1 MSDLIKKDE
10 YYDDFSKIIE
20 MIETR
25 KNNAY
30 RKVNE
35 EMILLYLEIG
45 KFLYELKAKS
55 GYGDK
60 ITTKAAD
67 FMRNNYPAIKGFAKR
82 NIERMIQFYSTYK
95 DDEIATPLVTQLS
108 WTNNLLI
115 LSGSKTKEERLFYL
129 QLSIKNNYSKREL
142 DRQITSSYYER
153 YMLSDGKQLPSTSKT
168 IDEND
173 YPNTRILDMYSLE
186 FLDLPNEFTEKD
198 LKNAIIKN
206 LKDFILEVGKDFTFI
221 GDEYRI
227 QIGNHDFFIDL
238 LFYNRELSC
247 LVAFELKLGEFKA
260 EYLGKMN
267 LYLEALDRDVKK
279 SQENP
284 SVGVILCS
292 SKDKDV
298 VEYSLS
304 KNMSQTLISEY
315 KLKLIDKKLLETKLR
330 EISTLVEETKID

>member
-1 MSDLIKKDE
+1 MLDIN
-10 YYDDFSKIIE
+10 FNQIIE
-20 MIETR
+20 LIEKR

-35 EMILLYLEIG
+35 EMILLYLEVG
-45 KFLYELKAKS
+45 QFLYELIEN
-55 GYGDK
+55 GHYGDK
-60 ITTKAAD
+60 ITTKAAE
-67 FMRNNYPAIKGFAKR
+67 FMKNNYPEVRGFTKR
-82 NIERMIQFYSTYK
+82 NIERMVQFYKTYK

-115 LSGSKTKEERLFYL
+115 LSGSKSEEERHFYL
-129 QLSIKNNYSKREL
+129 KLAIKENYSKREL

-153 YMLSDGKQLPSTSKT
+153 YMLSDGNLLPTKTKT
-168 IDEND
+168 IDEDD
-173 YPNTRILDMYSLE
+173 YPNTRILDTYSLE
-186 FLDLPNEFTEKD
+186 FLDLPNEYSEKD
-198 LKNAIIKN
+198 LKKAIIAN

-221 GDEYRI
+221 GDEYRV
-227 QIGNHDFFIDL
+227 QVGNHDFFIDL

-279 SQENP
+279 PQENP
-284 SVGVILCS
+284 SVGIILCS

-304 KNMSQTLISEY
+304 KSMSQTLISEY
-315 KLKLIDKKLLETKLR
+315 KLKLIDKKILENKLSEMKKLLENN
-330 EISTLVEETKID
+330 D